1 MQQAHKLRTVLRWLL
16 ATVAATFIAVI
27 PTRLS
32 MHDLAVGLPLT
43 WHSRR
48 EIVTLWEQSD
58 TLSYRL
64 LLLDIAL
71 VLAFFIMLRI
81 LASEFIHWRASHQ
94 ARQS

>member
-1 MQQAHKLRTVLRWLL
+1 
-16 ATVAATFIAVI
+16 VAAIFVAAI
-27 PTRLS
+27 PTRVS
-32 MHDLAVGLPLT
+32 VHYLAVGLPLT

-48 EIVTLWEQSD
+48 EIVRLGD
-58 TLSYRL
+58 NPDNLSYWI

-81 LASEFIHWRASHQ
+81 LVSELIHWRASQQ

>member
-1 MQQAHKLRTVLRWLL
+1 MQQTHKLRTALRWLL
-16 ATVAATFIAVI
+16 ATVAATFVAAF

-32 MHDLAVGLPLT
+32 DHDLAVGLPLT

-48 EIVTLWEQSD
+48 EIVTLGEQSD
-58 TLSYRL
+58 TLSYWL

-71 VLAFFIMLRI
+71 VLAFFNMLRI
-81 LASEFIHWRASHQ
+81 LASEFIHWRASQQ